1 MQIKQLL
8 RFALLLGAT
17 FSLLSTVRA
26 EDWPQFRGPNASGV
40 ASQTYALPTEFSFT
54 DKVKWSATLG
64 DGIGSPI
71 VVEGRVFITAMVG
84 EDVIPG
90 SEGRTDVSLAVHDV
104 LITDVR
110 SLRRLFNAAAR
121 LEFRGDNL
129 DIGRCGSARRRDAI
143 EDPEPGEEHSEHPEE
158 NEHGAAGVW
167 VPDALIPMPSKG

>member
-84 EDVIPG
+84 EQKFGVFCFDAATG
-90 SEGRTDVSLAVHDV
+90 KVHWQREFPIGK
-104 LITDVR
+104 LPRITPP
-110 SLRRLFNAAAR
+110 N
-121 LEFRGDNL
+121 
-129 DIGRCGSARRRDAI
+129 
-143 EDPEPGEEHSEHPEE
+143 
-158 NEHGAAGVW
+158 
-167 VPDALIPMPSKG
+167 